1 MRKIKLK
8 TAGIT
13 ICAVCLIA
21 IIVHILTIFNVI
33 PFEWLNGG
41 QINSQE
47 VARVIS
53 IAGIVFLSINIFI
66 NLAAAKMIPVKF
78 SMPLIVML
86 KIYLWIQTVFMGLS
100 IPAQLMGTP
109 FEKVCMTILVLVG
122 FLSSLRLALEKRS
135 NYLN

>member
-1 MRKIKLK
+1 MKKIKLK
-8 TAGIT
+8 TAGIA
-13 ICAVCLIA
+13 ICAVYLIA
-21 IIVHILTIFNVI
+21 IIVHILTIFDVI

-41 QINSQE
+41 RINSQE

-53 IAGIVFLSINIFI
+53 IAGIIFLSISIFI

-78 SMPLIVML
+78 STPLVVML
-86 KIYLWIQTVFMGLS
+86 KIYLWFQTAFMGLS

-122 FLSSLRLALEKRS
+122 FLSSLRLVLEKRG
-135 NYLN
+135 NYLS